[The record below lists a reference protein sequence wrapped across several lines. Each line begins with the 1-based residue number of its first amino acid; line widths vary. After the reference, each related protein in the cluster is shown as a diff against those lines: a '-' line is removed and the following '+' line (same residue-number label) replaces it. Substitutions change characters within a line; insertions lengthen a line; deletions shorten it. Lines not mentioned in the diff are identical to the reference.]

1 LGRGGWK
8 KSHDPGKGKSRLSET
23 ILNNNEEEL
32 IMSLKRIICVAICI
46 MMILVLPV
54 GSLGEDKEP
63 IKIGLLT
70 PLTGYTAANG
80 IDIKSA
86 VELWLSQHDS
96 KVGGFPV
103 EIIIEDDE
111 ANASSAL
118 TKAQKLVEMD
128 GCKILVGPSI
138 TAALYSVKSYC
149 EEAGVMLLT
158 STAAGDDATMLQASD
173 YLVRSSTA
181 SSQMLHPLG
190 DFCAKELGLKK
201 VALLGYDFLYGY
213 ETTGGFQRV
222 FEENGG
228 KVAWKQLIPN
238 NLTDYSSIIA
248 SMPLDDVDGLVFII
262 SGANAIQF
270 EKQLIEYGVTDKKNL
285 TIVAGVGGAEETFFS
300 EMSPKCAGF
309 YTVQNFYAEKDGKN
323 PRKEQLMKDFEAK
336 TGKIVSTNT
345 AQFWSAMEILDK
357 ALAKLDKLGDAVE
370 ISKTIRSDSYDT
382 VIGPIRFDDHGQS
395 IPNVYI
401 RQLQYV
407 DGQLS
412 NKLIK
417 TYEGVS
423 QFWTYD
429 PQEFM
434 NGQRYSE
441 TWPTVTP

>member
-1 LGRGGWK
+1 M
-8 KSHDPGKGKSRLSET
+8 
-23 ILNNNEEEL
+23 N
-32 IMSLKRIICVAICI
+32 LKRFVSIVLCLGLMLMVSSVGVAQ
-46 MMILVLPV
+46 
-54 GSLGEDKEP
+54 EKET

-80 IDIKSA
+80 TDIKSA
-86 VELWLSQHDS
+86 VQLWLDQHDN
-96 KVGGFPV
+96 KLGNFPV
-103 EIIIEDDE
+103 EIIVEDDE
-111 ANASSAL
+111 ANASAAL

-128 GCKILVGPSI
+128 GCKILVGPSV

-158 STAAGDDATMLQASD
+158 STAAGDNATMLEASD

-181 SSQMLHPLG
+181 SSQMLHVLG
-190 DFCAKELGLKK
+190 DFCANDLGLKK

-222 FEENGG
+222 LEENGG
-228 KVAWKQLIPN
+228 KVVWKQLIPN

-248 SMPLDDVDGLVFII
+248 SLPLDEIDGLVFII
-262 SGANAIQF
+262 SGSNAIQF
-270 EKQLIEYGVTDKKNL
+270 EKQLVEYGVTKREGL
-285 TIVAGVGGAEETFFS
+285 TFVAGAAGAEETFFS
-300 EMSPKCAGF
+300 ELSPECAGF
-309 YTVQNFYAEKDGKN
+309 YTVQNFYAERNGLQPGKE
-323 PRKEQLMKDFEAK
+323 KLMDDFEAM
-336 TGKIVSTNT
+336 TGRIVSANV

-357 ALAKLDKLGDAVE
+357 ALAKMDKLGDATE
-370 ISKTIRSDSYDT
+370 ISATIKSDSYDT
-382 VIGPIRFDDHGQS
+382 VIGPISFDEYGQS
-395 IPNVYI
+395 VPSIYI

-407 DGQLS
+407 DGVLS

-417 TYEGVS
+417 TYEKVS
-423 QFWTYD
+423 QFWTYN

>member
-1 LGRGGWK
+1 MTIK
-8 KSHDPGKGKSRLSET
+8 RL
-23 ILNNNEEEL
+23 
-32 IMSLKRIICVAICI
+32 MCI
-46 MMILVLPV
+46 TLCLVMMVMVPV
-54 GSLGEDKEP
+54 VGFAADKEP

-80 IDIKSA
+80 TDIKSA
-86 VELWLSQHDS
+86 VELWMEQHDG

-103 EIIIEDDE
+103 DIIVEDDE
-111 ANASSAL
+111 ANASAAL

-128 GCKILVGPSI
+128 GCKILIGPSI

-149 EEAGVMLLT
+149 EEVGAMLLT

-181 SSQMLHPLG
+181 SSQMLHALG
-190 DFCAKELGLKK
+190 DFCAKDLGLKR

-228 KVAWKQLIPN
+228 KVVWKQLIPN

-248 SMPLDDVDGLVFII
+248 SLPLDDIDGFVFII
-262 SGANAIQF
+262 SGSNAIQF
-270 EKQLIEYGVTDKKNL
+270 EKQLVEYGVTNREGL
-285 TIVAGVGGAEETFFS
+285 TLVAGAAGAEETFFS
-300 EMSPKCAGF
+300 ELSPECAGF
-309 YTVQNFYAEKDGKN
+309 YTVQNFYAERDGKQ
-323 PRKEQLMKDFEAK
+323 PGKEKLMDDFTAK
-336 TGKIVSTNT
+336 TGRIMSANV

-357 ALAKLDKLGDAVE
+357 ALAKVDTLGTAPE
-370 ISKTIRSDSYDT
+370 TSALIKSDTYDT
-382 VIGPIRFDDHGQS
+382 VIGPLKFDQYGQS

-401 RQLQYV
+401 RQLQYENGV
-407 DGQLS
+407 FF

-417 TYEGVS
+417 TYEAVS

-434 NGQRYSE
+434 NGQRYSN

>member
-1 LGRGGWK
+1 M
-8 KSHDPGKGKSRLSET
+8 T
-23 ILNNNEEEL
+23 I
-32 IMSLKRIICVAICI
+32 KRFVCI
-46 MMILVLPV
+46 ALCLLMVLALPAT
-54 GSLGEDKEP
+54 GLAAEKEA

-80 IDIKSA
+80 LDIKSA
-86 VELWLSQHDS
+86 VELWLEQHDG

-128 GCKILVGPSI
+128 GCKILIGPSI
-138 TAALYSVKSYC
+138 TAALYSVKAYC
-149 EEAGVMLLT
+149 EEVGVMLLT

-181 SSQMLHPLG
+181 SSQMAHVLG
-190 DFCAKELGLKK
+190 DFCAKDLGLKK

-262 SGANAIQF
+262 SGSNAIQF
-270 EKQLIEYGVTDKKNL
+270 EKQLVEYGVTDKDI

-300 EMSPKCAGF
+300 EMSLECEGF
-309 YTVQNFYAEKDGKN
+309 YTVQNFYAEKDGKM
-323 PRKEQLMKDFEAK
+323 PAKEQLMKDFEAK

-357 ALAKLDKLGDAVE
+357 ALAKLETLPDAVE
-370 ISKTIRSDSYDT
+370 ISKTIKADSYDT
-382 VIGPIRFDDHGQS
+382 VIGPISFDQYGQS
-395 IPNVYI
+395 IPNIYI
-401 RQLQYV
+401 RQLQVV
-407 DGQLS
+407 DGKLS

-417 TYEGVS
+417 TYEHVS